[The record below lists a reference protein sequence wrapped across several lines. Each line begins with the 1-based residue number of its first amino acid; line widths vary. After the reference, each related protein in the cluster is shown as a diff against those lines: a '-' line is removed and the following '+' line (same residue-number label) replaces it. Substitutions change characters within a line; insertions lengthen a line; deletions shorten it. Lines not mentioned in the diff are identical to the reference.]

1 MRENN
6 TFEKTAIGFGDSK
19 VASRK
24 EVAGSIV
31 ALMVTFV
38 SSIGA
43 AWIIAASV

>member
-6 TFEKTAIGFGDSK
+6 TIEKTLTDFGDSK

-31 ALMVTFV
+31 ALMVTIA

-43 AWIIAASV
+43 AWIIAAGV